1 MKDNIQ
7 ENVKELSIKPTIPPQ
22 FSVGSIRTKYYNQN
36 LRNAMVKHN
45 LNPGEIDK
53 TMEKMKVTPQ
63 TKITKEI
70 INEFL
75 NQIK

>member
-1 MKDNIQ
+1 MK
-7 ENVKELSIKPTIPPQ
+7 
-22 FSVGSIRTKYYNQN
+22 KYYNQN

-45 LNPGEIDK
+45 LNPGKIDK

-63 TKITKEI
+63 TKITKEL